1 MRKLKFI
8 QGEEEDIEEALK
20 FTLDVV
26 GGKFNNAKK
35 DNDFVYHD
43 KVPTLD
49 SLPEV
54 KGMYRYF

>member
-1 MRKLKFI
+1 MRKSKFI

-54 KGMYRYF
+54 KGM